1 MVSNASSYTLSDL
14 LDESTQRLKITYK
27 NAGIDANSLSI
38 VWGHT
43 CIFIEEQLIKGK
55 VC

>member
-1 MVSNASSYTLSDL
+1 MVSNAAFTLSDL
-14 LDESTQRLKITYK
+14 LDEATQKLKSTYK
-27 NAGIDANSLSI
+27 NAGIDAPSLSI

-43 CIFIEEQLIKGK
+43 CIFIEEQLVKGK